1 MFWKG
6 SNCVCRT
13 LLFYAYNIFF
23 IRKLEGMKN
32 LDNQHNQNHIM
43 GTLQWFIFLLANSI
57 ALPIVVGGLFHLTT
71 EEIFY
76 LMQRTFFVVGI
87 SSFLQGWLGHRLPIA
102 DGPAGSW
109 VGVFTVLAYA
119 TAGQDQLHSTLQI
132 LELGMIISGVILIG
146 LGVTGFIGRILFLF
160 TPLVTGTFL
169 LLLCLQLSGVF
180 LKGMLG
186 ITATA
191 SQIDGF
197 TAIIAFSIFLFVV
210 ILSNFGK
217 GFVKSYA
224 VLIGLISGW
233 ILFLIAGKVTIPSQ
247 VTHFVQLPQIF
258 AWGLPKWNTGM
269 AVSSFVMVCI
279 LVSNTVAA
287 IIAINQATI
296 QKATIEQKQLKD
308 GTWVGGI
315 SHIISSVFSTVG
327 VVPLPATAGFI
338 RLTKQKYV
346 RSFLLACMLLVVMS
360 MFPSIIRYLASLP
373 SAVAS
378 AVLMASFVQL
388 IGIGFNNIKQVE
400 FNERNVT
407 ILGVAVL
414 FGSGVMFLPSGVLQS
429 LPSVMQYIFGN
440 GLFVGT
446 VVSILLEQIWRTEK

>member
-1 MFWKG
+1 
-6 SNCVCRT
+6 
-13 LLFYAYNIFF
+13 
-23 IRKLEGMKN
+23 MKN

-119 TAGQDQLHSTLQI
+119 TVGQDQLHSTLQI

-197 TAIIAFSIFLFVV
+197 TAIIAFSIFLFVI

-338 RLTKQKYV
+338 RLTKQKYI

-360 MFPSIIRYLASLP
+360 LFPSIIRYLASLP

-388 IGIGFNNIKQVE
+388 IGIGLNNIKQVE
-400 FNERNVT
+400 LNERNVT

-414 FGSGVMFLPSGVLQS
+414 FGSGVMFLPSEALQS

-446 VVSILLEQIWRTEK
+446 VVSILLEQIWRIGK

>member
-1 MFWKG
+1 MK
-6 SNCVCRT
+6 
-13 LLFYAYNIFF
+13 
-23 IRKLEGMKN
+23 GMKN
-32 LDNQHNQNHIM
+32 LGNQHNQNHIM

-160 TPLVTGTFL
+160 TPIVTGTFL

-197 TAIIAFSIFLFVV
+197 TAIIAFSIFLFVI

-247 VTHFVQLPQIF
+247 VNHFVQLPQIF

-315 SHIISSVFSTVG
+315 SHIISSIFSTVG

-338 RLTKQKYV
+338 RLTKQKYI

-360 MFPSIIRYLASLP
+360 LFPSIIRYLASLP

-388 IGIGFNNIKQVE
+388 IGIGLNNIKQVE
-400 FNERNVT
+400 LNERNVT

-414 FGSGVMFLPSGVLQS
+414 FGSGVMFLPSEALQS

-446 VVSILLEQIWRTEK
+446 VVSILLEQIWRIGK

>member
-1 MFWKG
+1 
-6 SNCVCRT
+6 
-13 LLFYAYNIFF
+13 
-23 IRKLEGMKN
+23 MKN

>member
-1 MFWKG
+1 
-6 SNCVCRT
+6 
-13 LLFYAYNIFF
+13 
-23 IRKLEGMKN
+23 MKK

-186 ITATA
+186 ITATI

-197 TAIIAFSIFLFVV
+197 TAMIAFSIFLFVI
-210 ILSNFGK
+210 ILSNFGQ

-233 ILFLIAGKVTIPSQ
+233 VIFLIAGKVTIPSQ
-247 VTHFVQLPQIF
+247 VTHFVQLPHIF

-296 QKATIEQKQLKD
+296 HKATIEQKQLKD

-338 RLTKQKYV
+338 RLTKQKYI
-346 RSFLLACMLLVVMS
+346 RSFLMACALLVVMS
-360 MFPSIIRYLASLP
+360 LFPSIIRYLASLP

-388 IGIGFNNIKQVE
+388 IGIGFNNIKQVPMS
-400 FNERNVT
+400 ERNVT

-446 VVSILLEQIWRTEK
+446 VVSILLEQIWRVGK

>member
-1 MFWKG
+1 MD
-6 SNCVCRT
+6 
-13 LLFYAYNIFF
+13 I
-23 IRKLEGMKN
+23 

-57 ALPIVVGGLFHLTT
+57 ALPIVVGGLFHFTT

-87 SSFLQGWLGHRLPIA
+87 SSFLQGWIGHRLPIA

-160 TPLVTGTFL
+160 TPVVTGTFL

-186 ITATA
+186 ITATI

-197 TAIIAFSIFLFVV
+197 TAIIAFSIFLFVI
-210 ILSNFGK
+210 ILSNFGR
-217 GFVKSYA
+217 GFIKSYA

-233 ILFLIAGKVTIPSQ
+233 IIFLIAGKVTVPSQ
-247 VTHFVQLPQIF
+247 VTHFVQLPQMF

-296 QKATIEQKQLKD
+296 HKATIEQKQLKD

-327 VVPLPATAGFI
+327 IVPLPATAGFI
-338 RLTKQKYV
+338 RLTKQKYI
-346 RSFLLACMLLVVMS
+346 RSFLMACALLVVMS
-360 MFPSIIRYLASLP
+360 LFPSIIRYLASLP

-388 IGIGFNNIKQVE
+388 IGIGFNNIKQVPMS
-400 FNERNVT
+400 ERNVT

-414 FGSGVMFLPSGVLQS
+414 FGSGVMFLPSGALQS

-446 VVSILLEQIWRTEK
+446 VVSILLEQIWCAGK

>member
-1 MFWKG
+1 MV
-6 SNCVCRT
+6 SIE
-13 LLFYAYNIFF
+13 LFFLFLQYIF
-23 IRKLEGMKN
+23 IGKLEGMKK

-76 LMQRTFFVVGI
+76 LMRVRFCSWYIF
-87 SSFLQGWLGHRLPIA
+87 FLQGWLGHRLPIA

-132 LELGMIISGVILIG
+132 LELGMIISGIILIG

-186 ITATA
+186 ITATI

-197 TAIIAFSIFLFVV
+197 TAMIAFSIFLFVI
-210 ILSNFGK
+210 ILSSFGK

-233 ILFLIAGKVTIPSQ
+233 IIFLIAGKVTIPSQ
-247 VTHFVQLPQIF
+247 VTHFVQLPHIF

-279 LVSNTVAA
+279 LVSNTVAT

-296 QKATIEQKQLKD
+296 HKATIEQKQLKD
-308 GTWVGGI
+308 GTWVGGFR
-315 SHIISSVFSTVG
+315 ISS
-327 VVPLPATAGFI
+327 
-338 RLTKQKYV
+338 
-346 RSFLLACMLLVVMS
+346 LLY
-360 MFPSIIRYLASLP
+360 F
-373 SAVAS
+373 
-378 AVLMASFVQL
+378 QL
-388 IGIGFNNIKQVE
+388 
-400 FNERNVT
+400 
-407 ILGVAVL
+407 
-414 FGSGVMFLPSGVLQS
+414 
-429 LPSVMQYIFGN
+429 
-440 GLFVGT
+440 
-446 VVSILLEQIWRTEK
+446 

>member
-1 MFWKG
+1 
-6 SNCVCRT
+6 
-13 LLFYAYNIFF
+13 
-23 IRKLEGMKN
+23 MKK

-57 ALPIVVGGLFHLTT
+57 APPIVVGGLFHLTT

-186 ITATA
+186 ITATI

-197 TAIIAFSIFLFVV
+197 TAMIAFSIFLFVI
-210 ILSNFGK
+210 ILSNFGQ

-233 ILFLIAGKVTIPSQ
+233 VIFLIAGKVTIPSQ

-296 QKATIEQKQLKD
+296 QKGTIEQKQLKD

-338 RLTKQKYV
+338 RLTKQKYI

-360 MFPSIIRYLASLP
+360 LFPSIIRYLASLP

-388 IGIGFNNIKQVE
+388 IGIGFNNIKQVPMS
-400 FNERNVT
+400 ERNVT

-446 VVSILLEQIWRTEK
+446 VVSILLEQIWRVGK

>member
-1 MFWKG
+1 M
-6 SNCVCRT
+6 
-13 LLFYAYNIFF
+13 
-23 IRKLEGMKN
+23 
-32 LDNQHNQNHIM
+32 DNQHNQNHIM

-186 ITATA
+186 ITATV

-197 TAIIAFSIFLFVV
+197 TAIIAFSIFLFVI

-233 ILFLIAGKVTIPSQ
+233 ILFLIAGKMTIPSQ

-258 AWGLPKWNTGM
+258 AWGIPKWNTGM

-296 QKATIEQKQLKD
+296 QKGTIEQKQLKG

-338 RLTKQKYV
+338 RLTKQKYI
-346 RSFLLACMLLVVMS
+346 RSFLLACLLLVVMS
-360 MFPSIIRYLASLP
+360 LFPNIIRYLASLP
-373 SAVAS
+373 PAVAS

-388 IGIGFNNIKQVE
+388 IGIGFHNIKQVPMS
-400 FNERNVT
+400 ERNVT
-407 ILGVAVL
+407 VLGVSVL
-414 FGSGVMFLPSGVLQS
+414 FGSGVMFLTSGALQS

-446 VVSILLEQIWRTEK
+446 VVSILLEQIWRNEK

>member
-1 MFWKG
+1 
-6 SNCVCRT
+6 
-13 LLFYAYNIFF
+13 
-23 IRKLEGMKN
+23 MKN
-32 LDNQHNQNHIM
+32 LGNQHNQNHIM

-197 TAIIAFSIFLFVV
+197 TAIIAFSIFLFVI

-233 ILFLIAGKVTIPSQ
+233 LLFLIAGKVTIPSQ
-247 VTHFVQLPQIF
+247 VNHFVQLPQIF

-315 SHIISSVFSTVG
+315 SHIISSILSTVG

-338 RLTKQKYV
+338 RLTKQKYI

-360 MFPSIIRYLASLP
+360 LFPSIIRYLASLP

-388 IGIGFNNIKQVE
+388 IGIGLNNIKQVE
-400 FNERNVT
+400 LNERNVT

-414 FGSGVMFLPSGVLQS
+414 FGSGVMFLPSEALQS

-446 VVSILLEQIWRTEK
+446 VVSILLEQIWRIGK

>member
-1 MFWKG
+1 MFWEG
-6 SNCVCRT
+6 SNCECRT
-13 LLFYAYNIFF
+13 LLFYAYNMFF

-32 LDNQHNQNHIM
+32 LGNQHNQNHIM

-197 TAIIAFSIFLFVV
+197 TAIIAFSIFLFVI

-247 VTHFVQLPQIF
+247 VNHFVQLPQIF

-315 SHIISSVFSTVG
+315 SHIISSIFSTVG

-338 RLTKQKYV
+338 RLTKQKYI

-360 MFPSIIRYLASLP
+360 LFPSIIRYLSSLP

-388 IGIGFNNIKQVE
+388 IGIGLNNIKQVE
-400 FNERNVT
+400 LNERNVT

-414 FGSGVMFLPSGVLQS
+414 FGSGVMFLPSEALQS

-446 VVSILLEQIWRTEK
+446 VVSILLEQIWRIGK

>member
-1 MFWKG
+1 M
-6 SNCVCRT
+6 
-13 LLFYAYNIFF
+13 
-23 IRKLEGMKN
+23 EGMKN

-160 TPLVTGTFL
+160 TPIVTGTFL

-197 TAIIAFSIFLFVV
+197 TAIIAFSIFLFVI

-247 VTHFVQLPQIF
+247 VNHFVQLPQIF

-315 SHIISSVFSTVG
+315 SHIISSIFSTVG

-338 RLTKQKYV
+338 RLTKQKYI

-360 MFPSIIRYLASLP
+360 LFPSIIRYLASLP

-388 IGIGFNNIKQVE
+388 IGIGLNNIKQVE
-400 FNERNVT
+400 LNERNVT

-414 FGSGVMFLPSGVLQS
+414 FGSGVMFLPSEALQS

-446 VVSILLEQIWRTEK
+446 VVSILLEQIWRIGK

>member
-1 MFWKG
+1 
-6 SNCVCRT
+6 
-13 LLFYAYNIFF
+13 
-23 IRKLEGMKN
+23 MKK

-186 ITATA
+186 ITATI

-197 TAIIAFSIFLFVV
+197 TAMIAFSIFLFVI

-233 ILFLIAGKVTIPSQ
+233 VIFLIAGKVTIPSQ
-247 VTHFVQLPQIF
+247 VTHFMQLPHIF

-296 QKATIEQKQLKD
+296 HKATIEQKQLKD

-338 RLTKQKYV
+338 RLTKQKYI
-346 RSFLLACMLLVVMS
+346 RSFLMACALLVVMS
-360 MFPSIIRYLASLP
+360 LFPSIIRYLASLP

-388 IGIGFNNIKQVE
+388 IGIGFNNIKQVPMS
-400 FNERNVT
+400 ERNVT

-446 VVSILLEQIWRTEK
+446 VVSILLEQIWRVGK

>member
-1 MFWKG
+1 M
-6 SNCVCRT
+6 
-13 LLFYAYNIFF
+13 
-23 IRKLEGMKN
+23 EGMKN

-191 SQIDGF
+191 SQIGGF
-197 TAIIAFSIFLFVV
+197 TAIIAFSIFLFVI

-247 VTHFVQLPQIF
+247 VNHFVQLPQIF

-315 SHIISSVFSTVG
+315 SHIISSIFSTVG

-338 RLTKQKYV
+338 RLTKQKNI

-360 MFPSIIRYLASLP
+360 LFPSIIRYLASLP

-388 IGIGFNNIKQVE
+388 IGIGLNNIKQVE
-400 FNERNVT
+400 LNERNVT

-414 FGSGVMFLPSGVLQS
+414 FGSGVMFLPSEALQS

-446 VVSILLEQIWRTEK
+446 VVSILLEQIWRIGK

>member
-1 MFWKG
+1 
-6 SNCVCRT
+6 
-13 LLFYAYNIFF
+13 
-23 IRKLEGMKN
+23 MKK

-132 LELGMIISGVILIG
+132 LELGMIISGIILIG

-186 ITATA
+186 ITATI

-197 TAIIAFSIFLFVV
+197 TAMIAFSIFLFVI
-210 ILSNFGK
+210 ILSSFGK

-233 ILFLIAGKVTIPSQ
+233 IIFLIAGKVTIPSQ
-247 VTHFVQLPQIF
+247 VTHFVQLPHIF

-296 QKATIEQKQLKD
+296 HKATIEQKQLKD

-338 RLTKQKYV
+338 RLTKQKYI
-346 RSFLLACMLLVVMS
+346 RSFLMACALLVVMS
-360 MFPSIIRYLASLP
+360 LFPSIIRYLASLP

-388 IGIGFNNIKQVE
+388 IGIGFNNIKQVPMS
-400 FNERNVT
+400 ERNVT

-414 FGSGVMFLPSGVLQS
+414 FGSGV
-429 LPSVMQYIFGN
+429 
-440 GLFVGT
+440 
-446 VVSILLEQIWRTEK
+446 

>member
-1 MFWKG
+1 
-6 SNCVCRT
+6 
-13 LLFYAYNIFF
+13 
-23 IRKLEGMKN
+23 MKS

-71 EEIFY
+71 EEVFY

-87 SSFLQGWLGHRLPIA
+87 SSFLQGWIGHRLPIA

-119 TAGQDQLHSTLQI
+119 TVGQDQLHSTLQI
-132 LELGMIISGVILIG
+132 LELGMMVAGVILIG
-146 LGVTGFIGRILFLF
+146 LGLTGFIERILFLF

-186 ITATA
+186 ITATV

-197 TAIIAFSIFLFVV
+197 TTLIAFGIFLFVIV
-210 ILSNFGK
+210 LSNFGK

-224 VLIGLISGW
+224 VLIGIISGW
-233 ILFLIAGKVTIPSQ
+233 LIFLIAGKVTIPSQ
-247 VTHFVQLPQIF
+247 VTHFVQFPHIF
-258 AWGLPKWNTGM
+258 AWGIPKWNTGM

-296 QKATIEQKQLKD
+296 HKAAIEQRQLRN

-315 SHIISSVFSTVG
+315 SHMISSLFSTVG

-338 RLTKQKYV
+338 RLTKQKYM
-346 RSFLLACMLLVVMS
+346 RSFLFACVLLVVMS
-360 MFPSIIRYLASLP
+360 LFPSIIRYLASLP

-388 IGIGFNNIKQVE
+388 IGIGLNNIKQVE
-400 FNERNVT
+400 LNERNVT

-414 FGSGVMFLPSGVLQS
+414 FGSGVMFLPSEALQS

-446 VVSILLEQIWRTEK
+446 VVSILLEQIWRIGK

>member
-1 MFWKG
+1 
-6 SNCVCRT
+6 
-13 LLFYAYNIFF
+13 
-23 IRKLEGMKN
+23 MKS

-71 EEIFY
+71 EEVFY

-87 SSFLQGWLGHRLPIA
+87 SSFLQGWLGHKLPIA

-119 TAGQDQLHSTLQI
+119 TVGQDQLHSTLQI
-132 LELGMIISGVILIG
+132 LELGMMVAGVVLIG
-146 LGVTGFIGRILFLF
+146 LGVTGVIGRILFLF

-186 ITATA
+186 ITATV

-197 TAIIAFSIFLFVV
+197 TALIAFGIFLFVV

-233 ILFLIAGKVTIPSQ
+233 IIFLIAGKVTIPSQ
-247 VTHFVQLPQIF
+247 VTHFVQLPHIF
-258 AWGLPKWNTGM
+258 AWGIPKWNTGM

-296 QKATIEQKQLKD
+296 HKATIEQKQLKD

-338 RLTKQKYV
+338 RLTKQKYI
-346 RSFLLACMLLVVMS
+346 RSFLMACALLVVMS
-360 MFPSIIRYLASLP
+360 LFPSIIRYLASLP

-400 FNERNVT
+400 LSERNVT
-407 ILGVAVL
+407 ILGVAIL
-414 FGSGVMFLPSGVLQS
+414 FGSGVMFLPSGALQS
-429 LPSVMQYIFGN
+429 LSSVMQYIFGN

>member
-1 MFWKG
+1 
-6 SNCVCRT
+6 
-13 LLFYAYNIFF
+13 
-23 IRKLEGMKN
+23 MKK

-186 ITATA
+186 ITATI

-197 TAIIAFSIFLFVV
+197 TAMIAFSIFLFVI

-233 ILFLIAGKVTIPSQ
+233 IIFLIAGKVTIPSQ
-247 VTHFVQLPQIF
+247 VTHFVQLPHIF

-296 QKATIEQKQLKD
+296 HKATIEQKQLKD

-315 SHIISSVFSTVG
+315 SHLISSVFSTVG

-338 RLTKQKYV
+338 RLTKQKYI
-346 RSFLLACMLLVVMS
+346 RSFLMACALLVVMS
-360 MFPSIIRYLASLP
+360 LFPSIIRYLASLP

-388 IGIGFNNIKQVE
+388 IGIGFNNIKQVPMS
-400 FNERNVT
+400 ERNVT

-414 FGSGVMFLPSGVLQS
+414 FGGGVMFLPSGALQS

-446 VVSILLEQIWRTEK
+446 VVSILLEQIWRVGK

>member
-1 MFWKG
+1 
-6 SNCVCRT
+6 
-13 LLFYAYNIFF
+13 
-23 IRKLEGMKN
+23 MKK

-186 ITATA
+186 ITATI

-197 TAIIAFSIFLFVV
+197 TAMIAFSIFLFVI
-210 ILSNFGK
+210 ILSNFGQ
-217 GFVKSYA
+217 GFVKSYT

-233 ILFLIAGKVTIPSQ
+233 VIFLIAGKVTIPSQ
-247 VTHFVQLPQIF
+247 VTHFVQLPHIF

-296 QKATIEQKQLKD
+296 HKATIEQKQLKD

-338 RLTKQKYV
+338 RLTKQKYI
-346 RSFLLACMLLVVMS
+346 RSFLMACALLVVMS
-360 MFPSIIRYLASLP
+360 LFPSIIRYLASLP

-388 IGIGFNNIKQVE
+388 IGIGFNNIKQVPMS
-400 FNERNVT
+400 ERNVT

-414 FGSGVMFLPSGVLQS
+414 FGIGVMFLPSGVLQS

-446 VVSILLEQIWRTEK
+446 VVSILLEQIWRVGK

>member
-1 MFWKG
+1 
-6 SNCVCRT
+6 
-13 LLFYAYNIFF
+13 
-23 IRKLEGMKN
+23 MKN
-32 LDNQHNQNHIM
+32 LGNQHNQNHIM

-197 TAIIAFSIFLFVV
+197 TAIIAFSIFLFVI

-247 VTHFVQLPQIF
+247 VNHFVQLPQIF

-315 SHIISSVFSTVG
+315 SHIISSIFSTVG

-338 RLTKQKYV
+338 RLTKQKYI

-360 MFPSIIRYLASLP
+360 LFPSIIRYLASLP

-388 IGIGFNNIKQVE
+388 IGIGLNNIKQVE
-400 FNERNVT
+400 LNERNVT

-414 FGSGVMFLPSGVLQS
+414 FGSGVMFLPSEALQS

-446 VVSILLEQIWRTEK
+446 VVSILLEQIWRIGK

>member
-1 MFWKG
+1 MD
-6 SNCVCRT
+6 
-13 LLFYAYNIFF
+13 I
-23 IRKLEGMKN
+23 

-87 SSFLQGWLGHRLPIA
+87 SSFLQGWIGHRLPIA

-160 TPLVTGTFL
+160 TPVVTGTFL

-186 ITATA
+186 ITATI
-191 SQIDGF
+191 SQIDGI
-197 TAIIAFSIFLFVV
+197 TAIIAFSIFLFVI
-210 ILSNFGK
+210 ILSNFGR
-217 GFVKSYA
+217 GFIKSYA

-233 ILFLIAGKVTIPSQ
+233 IIFLIAGKVTVPSQ
-247 VTHFVQLPQIF
+247 VTHFVQLPQMF

-296 QKATIEQKQLKD
+296 HKATIEQKQLKD

-327 VVPLPATAGFI
+327 IVPLPATAGFI
-338 RLTKQKYV
+338 RLTKQKYI
-346 RSFLLACMLLVVMS
+346 RSFLMACALLVVMS
-360 MFPSIIRYLASLP
+360 LFPSIIRYLASLP
-373 SAVAS
+373 S

-388 IGIGFNNIKQVE
+388 IGIGFNNIKQVPMS
-400 FNERNVT
+400 ERNVT

-414 FGSGVMFLPSGVLQS
+414 FGSGVMFLPSGALQS

-446 VVSILLEQIWRTEK
+446 VVSILLEQIWRVGK

>member
-1 MFWKG
+1 
-6 SNCVCRT
+6 
-13 LLFYAYNIFF
+13 
-23 IRKLEGMKN
+23 MKK

-186 ITATA
+186 ITATI

-197 TAIIAFSIFLFVV
+197 TAMIAFSIFLFVI
-210 ILSNFGK
+210 ILSNFGQ

-233 ILFLIAGKVTIPSQ
+233 VIFLIAGKVTIPSQ

-296 QKATIEQKQLKD
+296 QKGTIEQKQLKD

-338 RLTKQKYV
+338 RLTKQKYI

-360 MFPSIIRYLASLP
+360 LFPSIIRYLASLP

-388 IGIGFNNIKQVE
+388 IGIGFNNIKQVPMS
-400 FNERNVT
+400 ERNVT

-446 VVSILLEQIWRTEK
+446 VVSILLEQIWRVGK

>member
-1 MFWKG
+1 M
-6 SNCVCRT
+6 
-13 LLFYAYNIFF
+13 
-23 IRKLEGMKN
+23 EGMKN

-102 DGPAGSW
+102 DGPAGSL

-197 TAIIAFSIFLFVV
+197 TAIIAFSIFLFVI

-247 VTHFVQLPQIF
+247 VNHFVQLPQIF

-315 SHIISSVFSTVG
+315 SHIISSIFSTVG

-338 RLTKQKYV
+338 RLTKQKYI

-360 MFPSIIRYLASLP
+360 LFPSIIRYLASLP

-388 IGIGFNNIKQVE
+388 IGIGLNNIKQVE
-400 FNERNVT
+400 LNERNVT

-414 FGSGVMFLPSGVLQS
+414 FGSGVMFLPSEALQS

-446 VVSILLEQIWRTEK
+446 VVSILLEQIWRIGK

>member
-1 MFWKG
+1 M
-6 SNCVCRT
+6 
-13 LLFYAYNIFF
+13 
-23 IRKLEGMKN
+23 EGMKN

-160 TPLVTGTFL
+160 TPIVTGTFL

-197 TAIIAFSIFLFVV
+197 TAIIAFSIFLFVI

-233 ILFLIAGKVTIPSQ
+233 ILFLIAGKVTISSQ

-296 QKATIEQKQLKD
+296 QKGTIEQKQLKD

-338 RLTKQKYV
+338 RLTKQKYI

-360 MFPSIIRYLASLP
+360 LFPSIIRYLASLP

-388 IGIGFNNIKQVE
+388 IGIGLNNIKQVE
-400 FNERNVT
+400 LNERNVT

-414 FGSGVMFLPSGVLQS
+414 FGSGVMFLPSGALS
-429 LPSVMQYIFGN
+429 PCR
-440 GLFVGT
+440 
-446 VVSILLEQIWRTEK
+446 LLCNIYSGMVYL

>member
-1 MFWKG
+1 M
-6 SNCVCRT
+6 
-13 LLFYAYNIFF
+13 
-23 IRKLEGMKN
+23 EGMKN
-32 LDNQHNQNHIM
+32 LGNQHNQNHIM

-233 ILFLIAGKVTIPSQ
+233 ILFLMAGKVTIPSQ

-338 RLTKQKYV
+338 RLTKQKYI

-388 IGIGFNNIKQVE
+388 IGIGLNNIKQVE
-400 FNERNVT
+400 LNERNVT
-407 ILGVAVL
+407 ILGIAVL
-414 FGSGVMFLPSGVLQS
+414 FGSGVMFLPSGALQS
-429 LPSVMQYIFGN
+429 FPSVMQYIFGN

>member
-1 MFWKG
+1 MD
-6 SNCVCRT
+6 
-13 LLFYAYNIFF
+13 I
-23 IRKLEGMKN
+23 

-87 SSFLQGWLGHRLPIA
+87 SSFLQGWIGHRLPIA

-132 LELGMIISGVILIG
+132 LELGMINSGVILIG

-160 TPLVTGTFL
+160 TPVVTGTFL

-186 ITATA
+186 ITATI

-197 TAIIAFSIFLFVV
+197 TAIIAFSIFLFVI
-210 ILSNFGK
+210 ILSNFGR
-217 GFVKSYA
+217 GFIKSYA

-233 ILFLIAGKVTIPSQ
+233 IIFLIAGKVTVPSQ
-247 VTHFVQLPQIF
+247 VTHFVQLPQMF

-296 QKATIEQKQLKD
+296 HKATIEQKQLKD

-327 VVPLPATAGFI
+327 IVPLPATAGFI
-338 RLTKQKYV
+338 RLTKQKYI
-346 RSFLLACMLLVVMS
+346 RSFLMACALLVVMS
-360 MFPSIIRYLASLP
+360 LFPSIIRYLASLP
-373 SAVAS
+373 S

-388 IGIGFNNIKQVE
+388 IGIGFNNIKQVPMS
-400 FNERNVT
+400 ERNVT

-414 FGSGVMFLPSGVLQS
+414 FGSGVMFLPSGALQS

-446 VVSILLEQIWRTEK
+446 VVSILLEQIWRVGK

>member
-1 MFWKG
+1 
-6 SNCVCRT
+6 
-13 LLFYAYNIFF
+13 
-23 IRKLEGMKN
+23 MKN

-71 EEIFY
+71 EEVFY

-197 TAIIAFSIFLFVV
+197 TAIIAFSIFLFVI

-247 VTHFVQLPQIF
+247 VNHFVQLPQIF

-338 RLTKQKYV
+338 RLTKQKYI

-360 MFPSIIRYLASLP
+360 LFPSIIRYLASLP

-388 IGIGFNNIKQVE
+388 IGIGLNNIKQVE
-400 FNERNVT
+400 LNERNVT

-414 FGSGVMFLPSGVLQS
+414 FGSGVMF

-446 VVSILLEQIWRTEK
+446 VVSILLEQIWRIGK